1 MNRRKSAWLRVWR
14 NYELYLMLTPVL
26 LYYAIFHLIPIYG
39 LQIAFKDFI
48 PSLGIWGSPWN
59 GLHHFERFF
68 SSFYFE
74 RLLTNTVTIS
84 VYTIIIGFPLPIVL
98 ALLLNEL
105 KWLRLCKIV
114 QTITYFPHFVSVIVV
129 AGMITAFT
137 SSTGVLN
144 TVCAWFG
151 YQPVNFLTQKEYF
164 KTIYV
169 ISEIWQHTGWSA
181 IIYIA
186 ALASIHPE
194 LYEAATMDGAGKWHR
209 IWNVSIPGIMPTI
222 LVLFILK
229 IGSLM
234 DVGFQK
240 ILLLQNPLNLETGDV
255 ISTYVYRIGILQ
267 GEYSFSTAVGL
278 FNTLVNV
285 MLLIAANYSVKRLT
299 SNSLW

>member
-1 MNRRKSAWLRVWR
+1 MNKRKKVSLGILR
-14 NYELYLMLTPVL
+14 NYELYIMLVPVL
-26 LYYAIFHLIPIYG
+26 VYYTIFHIIPIYG

-68 SSFYFE
+68 SSFYLE
-74 RLLTNTVTIS
+74 RLIVNTVKLS
-84 VYTIIIGFPLPIVL
+84 LYSLIIGFPLPIIL
-98 ALLLNEL
+98 ALLLQEL
-105 KWLRLCKIV
+105 KWLRLSRII
-114 QTITYFPHFVSVIVV
+114 QNITYFPHFVSVIVV

-137 SSTGVLN
+137 SSTGVIN
-144 TVCAWFG
+144 TISAWFG
-151 YQPVNFLTQKEYF
+151 YEPANLLTHKEYF

-169 ISEIWQHTGWSA
+169 LSEIWQHTGWSA

-186 ALASIHPE
+186 ALAAVNPE
-194 LYEAATMDGAGKWHR
+194 LYEAATMDGASKWNKV
-209 IWNVSIPGIMPTI
+209 WSVSIPGILSTI

-229 IGSLM
+229 IGNLL

-240 ILLLQNPLNLETGDV
+240 ILLLQNPLNLETADV

-278 FNTLVNV
+278 FNTLINV
-285 MLLIAANYSVKRLT
+285 TLLIIANYSIKRLT